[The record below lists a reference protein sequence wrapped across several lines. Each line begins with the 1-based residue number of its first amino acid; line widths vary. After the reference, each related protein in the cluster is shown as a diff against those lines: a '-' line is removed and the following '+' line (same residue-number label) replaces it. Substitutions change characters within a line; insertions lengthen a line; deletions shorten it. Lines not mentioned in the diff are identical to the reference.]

1 MKFLVMIKANK
12 DSEAGKMPSEQ
23 LLSEMVAFNE
33 ELVNKGIMLG
43 AEGLHPSSKGAK
55 VRFSKDT
62 FTVTDGPFTETK
74 EIVAGYWIW
83 KLNSLKEAVEWVK
96 RIPNPDHTDFEVE
109 IREIGDSEEL
119 GETLSPE
126 LREKGRKLREQTK
139 Y

>member
-1 MKFLVMIKANK
+1 MIKANK
-12 DSEAGKMPSEQ
+12 DSEAGKLPSEQ

-33 ELVNKGIMLG
+33 ELVKKGIMLG

-55 VRFSKDT
+55 VRFSKET
-62 FTVTDGPFTETK
+62 FTVIDGPFTETK

-109 IREIGDSEEL
+109 IREIGDLEEF

-126 LREKGRKLREQTK
+126 LREKMKH
-139 Y
+139 

>member
-1 MKFLVMIKANK
+1 MIKANK

-23 LLSEMVAFNE
+23 LLSEMMTFNE
-33 ELVNKGIMLG
+33 ELVKKGIMLG

-55 VRFSKDT
+55 VRFSKGK
-62 FTVTDGPFTETK
+62 FTVKDGPFTETK

-96 RIPNPDHTDFEVE
+96 RIPNPDHSNFEIE

-119 GETLSPE
+119 VETLSPE
-126 LREKGRKLREQTK
+126 LREKGRKLREKTK
-139 Y
+139 H

>member
-1 MKFLVMIKANK
+1 MRFLVMIKANK
-12 DSEAGKMPSEQ
+12 DSEAGKLPSEQ

-33 ELVNKGIMLG
+33 ELVKKGIMLG

-55 VRFSKDT
+55 VRFSKET
-62 FTVTDGPFTETK
+62 FTVIDGPFTETK

-83 KLNSLKEAVEWVK
+83 RLNSLKEAVEWVK

-109 IREIGDSEEL
+109 IREIGDLEEF

-126 LREKGRKLREQTK
+126 LREKGRKLREK
-139 Y
+139 MKH

>member
-1 MKFLVMIKANK
+1 MIKANK